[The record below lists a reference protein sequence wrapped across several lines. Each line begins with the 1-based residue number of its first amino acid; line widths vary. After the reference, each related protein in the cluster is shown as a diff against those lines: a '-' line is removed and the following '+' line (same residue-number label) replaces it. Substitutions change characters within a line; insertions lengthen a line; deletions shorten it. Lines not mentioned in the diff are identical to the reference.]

1 MNPYYRRSLWLILLI
16 AGTCLGKPAVNAQV
30 PLGLSVQDSNLQA
43 QLPSSSQQLQLRN
56 VQVNANGFALLING
70 IPQMRTSRVANPDRI
85 ILDLQATEVSA
96 YLHNSVVPINRY
108 GVRQIRVAQ
117 FQKSPAIARL
127 VFDLDSSSPVSWQS
141 SFDQARGLLLLRPIG
156 ANNLSTSLP
165 VTASPVANNGL
176 ATAIEGLTFNG
187 YGQLVIQAS
196 RAVSYRSS
204 LDLAGN
210 TYNVTIP
217 ATRISSQL
225 RRPVLGAN
233 SPIEQIRLNQVG
245 DAVVVSVKTV
255 AGWQIS
261 ETSRTN
267 PQAIALQLTSVGQVN
282 AGIPPNT
289 RSQVQPNYGNVTS
302 GRQLVVIDP
311 GHGGL
316 DVGATRNGVYE
327 KDIVLAMSKQLGRI
341 LQQMGYSVMYTRT
354 EDIDLDLEPRVQMAE
369 SARASAF
376 VSIHVNSLDASSS
389 QVNGVETYHA
399 PSASLGKNL
408 AELVHQQIIA
418 STGANDR
425 GVRSA
430 RFYVVTKTSMPAIL
444 VETGFITNPSE
455 ASRLVDSN
463 YQGRM
468 AAAIAQGID
477 QFLKSYRR

>member
-1 MNPYYRRSLWLILLI
+1 MLM
-16 AGTCLGKPAVNAQV
+16 AGTCLGTPAVNAQV
-30 PLGLSVQDSNLQA
+30 PLSLSVQDNNLQA
-43 QLPSSSQQLQLRN
+43 QLPLSSQQLQLRS
-56 VQVNANGFALLING
+56 VQVNANGFALQING

-85 ILDLQATEVSA
+85 ILDLQATEVSP
-96 YLHNSVVPINRY
+96 YIHKSIVPINRY

-127 VFDLDSSSPVSWQS
+127 VFDLDSSSPVNWQS
-141 SFDQARGLLLLRPIG
+141 SFDQARGLLVLRPIG
-156 ANNLSTSLP
+156 AENLNTSLP
-165 VTASPVANNGL
+165 VTTSSIANNGL
-176 ATAIEGLTFNG
+176 ATTIEGLSFNG

-196 RAVSYRSS
+196 RAISYRSS
-204 LDLAGN
+204 VDLASN
-210 TYNVTIP
+210 TYSVTIP

-225 RRPVLGAN
+225 RRPILGAN

-255 AGWQIS
+255 AGWQIN

-267 PQAIALQLTSVGQVN
+267 PLAIALQLTSVGQVT
-282 AGIPPNT
+282 AGIPQNT

-302 GRQLVVIDP
+302 GRQLVVVDA
-311 GHGGL
+311 GHGGP

-369 SARASAF
+369 NARASAF
-376 VSIHVNSLDASSS
+376 VSVHVNSLDASSS

-399 PSASLGKNL
+399 PNASLGKNL

-430 RFYVVTKTSMPAIL
+430 RFYVITKTSMPAIL

-455 ASRLVDSN
+455 ASRLLNNN
-463 YQGRM
+463 YQERM